1 MEKPIWVQWLVDTGE
16 RLQTTDGKTVEVWE
30 FRHTDDQEALSMW
43 ATHFRNHY
51 CSDHQID
58 ALRARRSRKDYL
70 NEIKFPSVT
79 TRLGPSIRAG
89 DFGEILVADYL
100 QWILSH
106 WVPRMRWSSKFSRD
120 SSPQG
125 CDVIGFQFYD
135 PENTSPRDLLTIFEA
150 KTCFSSSSSRRNR
163 LQDAVNDSAK
173 DHIRIDESLNY
184 LKQRL
189 IDQGEQDNADK
200 VERFQNPVDVPYR
213 ELYGAAALFTDN
225 YFRVDVVSETDT
237 RKIPKSQNNPKT
249 YPHPNR
255 DSLILLVILGKDM
268 MNLVYELYRR
278 AADEA

>member
-16 RLQTTDGKTVEVWE
+16 RLQTTDGKTVKVWE
-30 FRHTDDQEALSMW
+30 FRYTDDQEALSMW

-51 CSDHQID
+51 CPDYKID

-70 NEIKFPSVT
+70 NDVKFPSRT
-79 TRLGPSIRAG
+79 SPGPSIRAG

-100 QWILSH
+100 QWILNH
-106 WVPRMRWSSKFSRD
+106 WVPRMRWSAKLRRD

-125 CDVIGFQFYD
+125 CDVIGFQFHN
-135 PENTSPRDLLTIFEA
+135 PEHTSPSDLLAIFEA
-150 KTCFSSSSSRRNR
+150 KTCFSPSSSRRNR
-163 LQDAVNDSAK
+163 LQDAVNGSAK

-189 IDQGEQDNADK
+189 IDRGDQNDADK

-213 ELYGAAALFTDN
+213 ELYGAAALFTDD
-225 YFRVDVVSETDT
+225 YFHTDAVSETDT
-237 RKIPKSQNNPKT
+237 RKIPKSTRSTET
-249 YPHPNR
+249 YPHPSR
-255 DSLILLVILGKDM
+255 DRLILLVIRGKDM
-268 MNLVYELYRR
+268 MNLVHELYRR